1 MGYKEIY
8 PMNKNLA
15 SNFLIVL
22 TASLAL
28 TLAACQSAT
37 PEPTTIPAPTEA
49 VLPTKVVTAIPP
61 TATTT
66 PIPPT
71 ATPVPTL
78 TPTLEPTPVILFSE
92 TFDDDRL
99 GWAGADANSVREIDQ
114 GRLSVELTGDHKLVM
129 LPAPGNIPP
138 DVDVTFEA
146 TVNRNTDDSA
156 GAFVGAMCR
165 ARDTGD
171 YYWFELSIINQG
183 GVFGVYKSVAG
194 NETELIGPTFSA
206 AIREAGR
213 ANSVRIICSG
223 EQLEFS
229 VNGTV
234 LAELTDADVD
244 SGGVM
249 LFTLGNPG
257 ASVTFDNFQ
266 VAAPEGSDPP
276 PVEAGLAAA
285 LEPGGVILETDF
297 ASLEGWTPLAFAF
310 DTFKRTEN
318 FTAEAGANGLYI
330 EIPEKNTSVYAF
342 HDGYPGQSDVQIDLD
357 VETVAGP
364 NRNNISLV
372 CRSTPRGWYEFAMH
386 SGGLWAIYRYEYGKD
401 YALLDSGAST
411 AIHLQKAKNH
421 LTVTCLGDEL
431 SFYVN
436 DVKLTSVKDAL
447 FVDGSVGVSV
457 STFDISGA
465 GVEFENLAVT
475 VPDPANPPGGAVA
488 PAPASTGSGGGA
500 PPATSTARIF
510 VSSVTVLGE
519 WCSYSI
525 GVSGFQPDESL
536 TWTMV
541 APNGEVTSFPGILN
555 VNQAFLFTPQNPLG
569 DYVLTLQGTQNRAQL
584 VISWTGTC
592 S

>member
-1 MGYKEIY
+1 
-8 PMNKNLA
+8 MNNKLTPT
-15 SNFLIVL
+15 FLVL
-22 TASLAL
+22 LTTILAL
-28 TLAACQSAT
+28 VTAACQSAT
-37 PEPTTIPAPTEA
+37 SEPTATPVRTETAVPTEA
-49 VLPTKVVTAIPP
+49 ATAIPP
-61 TATTT
+61 TATAT
-66 PIPPT
+66 PNPPT
-71 ATPVPTL
+71 AAPSPTL
-78 TPTLEPTPVILFSE
+78 APTLEPTPVVLFSE
-92 TFDDDRL
+92 TFDSDRQ
-99 GWAGADANSVREIDQ
+99 GWAGTDANSVREIAQ
-114 GRLSVELTGDHKLVM
+114 GQLSVELTGDHKLVM

-146 TVNRNTDDSA
+146 TVDRNADDNA
-156 GAFVGAMCR
+156 GAIVGAMCR
-165 ARDTGD
+165 VRDTGD
-171 YYWFELSIINQG
+171 YYWAELGITNLG
-183 GVFGVYKSVAG
+183 GGFSVYKSIAG
-194 NETELIGPTFSA
+194 SETEVIGPTASA
-206 AIREAGR
+206 AIREAGQP
-213 ANSVRIICSG
+213 NSIRLVCSG

-234 LAELTDADVD
+234 LADLTDADID
-244 SGGVM
+244 SGSVM

-266 VAAPEGSDPP
+266 VTLPEGSDPP
-276 PVEAGLAAA
+276 SVRVESPAA
-285 LEPGGVILETDF
+285 LNPGDVILETDF

-310 DTFKRTEN
+310 DTFKRTED
-318 FTAEAGANGLYI
+318 FTAETGANGLYV
-330 EIPEKNTSVYAF
+330 EIPQKNTSVYAF

-386 SGGLWAIYRYEYGKD
+386 SGGLWAVYRYEYGKD

-465 GVEFENLAVT
+465 GVEFESLAVT

-488 PAPASTGSGGGA
+488 PTPAPASSAGGT
-500 PPATSTARIF
+500 PAASASAARIF
-510 VSSVTVLGE
+510 VSAITVLGD

-536 TWTMV
+536 TWTMI
-541 APNGEVTSFPGILN
+541 APNGETTSFPGILN
-555 VNQAFLFTPQNPLG
+555 VNQSFLFTPQNPLG
-569 DYVLTLQGTQNRAQL
+569 DYVLTLQGTQNTARL
-584 VISWTGTC
+584 VINWTGAC